1 MERMEWAERLDF
13 DGSPLQ
19 SAIQLSSSIVPH
31 VILRTEF
38 WFMLGVHLMTWGAYQ
53 SGWFHVENYV
63 AAAISVDW
71 IDLKILT
78 VLSIFFLAFHVNQ
91 CFQQYLQIYNCLKRL
106 LASVHDFAGYARLFF
121 DGQLSAYQ
129 HLSSRWLTSC
139 TLLAIEELQHGKVED
154 EIWRKYVDQSL
165 VRRSEVEFLRS
176 LPLRPRLLAMSHMT
190 AELSK
195 SQLKDEEFLE
205 VLKSILHYKECHQ
218 ELLDLTMMKVP
229 FQYKHLLSITVFLN
243 LLFLAYGMALSES
256 TMAPGIFIVMD
267 LVLLGMLDV
276 AEQLWNPFRSKS
288 LEFTLDQWKEDFR
301 DGLRTILNYQHA
313 GANEQWKHEL
323 QEEYSAN
330 PNLGAYPQ
338 HVKHLLEGKNF
349 EEVRQE
355 APAAS
360 PEPASPEPAPPA
372 PSAAPSAPGKSSE
385 YVDDIPGLRPLKGGD
400 GSPSMPPLET
410 LQ

>member
-1 MERMEWAERLDF
+1 MI
-13 DGSPLQ
+13 GYPN
-19 SAIQLSSSIVPH
+19 
-31 VILRTEF
+31 
-38 WFMLGVHLMTWGAYQ
+38 LGV
-53 SGWFHVENYV
+53 
-63 AAAISVDW
+63 
-71 IDLKILT
+71 
-78 VLSIFFLAFHVNQ
+78 
-91 CFQQYLQIYNCLKRL
+91 R
-106 LASVHDFAGYARLFF
+106 
-121 DGQLSAYQ
+121 
-129 HLSSRWLTSC
+129 
-139 TLLAIEELQHGKVED
+139 
-154 EIWRKYVDQSL
+154 
-165 VRRSEVEFLRS
+165 
-176 LPLRPRLLAMSHMT
+176 
-190 AELSK
+190 
-195 SQLKDEEFLE
+195 
-205 VLKSILHYKECHQ
+205 
-218 ELLDLTMMKVP
+218 
-229 FQYKHLLSITVFLN
+229 
-243 LLFLAYGMALSES
+243 
-256 TMAPGIFIVMD
+256 
-267 LVLLGMLDV
+267 LDV

-355 APAAS
+355 APEPAS